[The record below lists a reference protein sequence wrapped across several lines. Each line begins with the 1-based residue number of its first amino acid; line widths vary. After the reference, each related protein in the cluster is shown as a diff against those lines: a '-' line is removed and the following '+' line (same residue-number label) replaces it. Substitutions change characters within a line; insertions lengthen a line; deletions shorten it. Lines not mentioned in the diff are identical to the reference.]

1 MLREEGQFPARFE
14 HIEAICDLVE
24 RAAKVAEFDDH
35 AQYACQL
42 AIGEAC
48 ENIICHGYKEIEDG
62 RILVKVQASPGELT
76 VELEDN
82 APPFDP
88 SKKVKNDCCAED
100 LEGGLG
106 LPILHKVMDEI
117 EYSRYG
123 DTNHLILRKHS
134 SSD

>member
-1 MLREEGQFPARFE
+1 MFREEEKFSARYE

-24 RAAKVAEFDDH
+24 RAAADAGFDDH

-48 ENIICHGYKEIEDG
+48 ENIICHGYKEIKDG
-62 RILVKVQASPGELT
+62 KIYVKVQASPGELT
-76 VELEDN
+76 VELEDT

-88 SKKVKNDCCAED
+88 SKKVKNHCCVED

-117 EYSRYG
+117 EYTREG
-123 DTNHLILRKHS
+123 DTNRLVLRKHNAS
-134 SSD
+134 C